1 MECLPP
7 DFVKLLG
14 YFAGCVGS
22 TPNAAWK
29 PDATFI
35 FCGDGAYA
43 CLAGQGVPNV
53 LVVSRIRRDAAIYA
67 PGPVKRKKHQR
78 GPAPRKGKRIRTPQQ
93 CANALP
99 NKAWRLHCLCLYGHV
114 VERQIHTF
122 TAVWD
127 SVRPGQSVTIVCV
140 RDPNGEHDDE
150 FFFSTDL
157 TMSPEEIILYYTGR
171 WSIEVVFRECK
182 QYLGIQ
188 DPQARK
194 MDAIAR
200 IVPFGLWLNALI
212 KCWFLLLPRETQL
225 QSMQN
230 DPWYPHKNTISF
242 QDMLTALRTHF
253 WRNLISP
260 RSTSAMKFGLI
271 LDFLVKSLAKVA
283 QTCESP
289 DGTRRSVAETGGA
302 APKGRPPSGPFP

>member
-99 NKAWRLHCLCLYGHV
+99 NKAWRLHCLCLYGHF
-114 VERQIHTF
+114 VERQIYIF

-194 MDAIAR
+194 MDAILR
-200 IVPFGLWLNALI
+200 IVPFGLW
-212 KCWFLLLPRETQL
+212 
-225 QSMQN
+225 
-230 DPWYPHKNTISF
+230 
-242 QDMLTALRTHF
+242 LTALRTHF

-271 LDFLVKSLAKVA
+271 LDFIVKSLAKVA